1 MCRGICN
8 YFCINFVKKK
18 NMEDLVLKFNMLDEN
33 ARKQI
38 NDFIDFLLS
47 KNEKKKSPPSEY
59 YKRIQTVSQWS
70 EDDVAYLHEIKNN
83 YNWKVEEW

>member
-1 MCRGICN
+1 MCLYYYN

-18 NMEDLVLKFNMLDEN
+18 SMEDLVLKFNMLDEN

-47 KNEKKKSPPSEY
+47 KKEKKKAPPSEY

-70 EDDVAYLHEIKNN
+70 DEDAEYLHEIKSQSQFPPG
-83 YNWKVEEW
+83 

>member
-1 MCRGICN
+1 MDIA
-8 YFCINFVKKK
+8 
-18 NMEDLVLKFNMLDEN
+18 LKYNMLDEN
-33 ARKQI
+33 ARSQL

-47 KNEKKKSPPSEY
+47 KNKRKETDLSEY

-70 EDDVAYLHEIKNN
+70 EEDVAYLREIDDN